1 VLFLLNTNLI
11 VEVVKREEEAVIV
24 KREVQVL
31 Q

>member
-11 VEVVKREEEAVIV
+11 VEVVKRAEEAVIV